1 MNKTKSIKRPIDHT
15 MKVVIHMIFYI
26 PIIGSMIYMAIR
38 MDLRITEGFF
48 ILFLSFLYLIIL
60 SYLYLKNRNKEHD
73 QINQAIDGMMALIQN
88 DEIGLNN
95 SLTIASSYKEVMQLA
110 DLLTSVQSVK
120 EKTNKQLVEEKEK
133 YNLLYKEMVEQNMNY
148 KTNEMWIE
156 RIIENSNDGLMM
168 TDHTGKVIRYNQ
180 ALLRLFEIS
189 NEHLTSCDY
198 CYEIFGEKNKICE
211 DCNNPYIL
219 RTGIKQD
226 RLIDFSG
233 KIINQL
239 SIPVYDGQNKI
250 SAFIQ
255 TYQDVTEQ
263 KNLEFKVNRSTKM
276 EAIGR
281 LTSGI
286 AHDFNNIL
294 QVILGYSDLV
304 HYHLEKSEQH
314 ELLAKVKN
322 IRAAA
327 YKAEGL
333 IQKLMIFSKRD
344 RVHKEALSINASVEE
359 IGHMLERIIGEKI
372 SLKLELDHQVEDI
385 VADKTQIEQIIVNL
399 CVNAKD
405 AIGEEGEIKI
415 KTYNVMKKAGLFVC
429 LELTD
434 NGVGIHEHVQNKIF
448 EPFFTTKNL
457 GEGTGLGLATVLGI
471 VKGHG
476 GSIELNSKLGQG
488 TTFKILFPYQ
498 ETKLVMIDQHKEQDI
513 QNGFEGLKLLL
524 IEADSM
530 LLEATKSI
538 LEKMDI
544 QVLTAGNGHD
554 AVNGF
559 SQYGDTLDLVILDTL
574 LPDMEGLKV
583 FEQIRLM
590 NRQIKVLMTTSFND
604 QTVMEA
610 KSVFNQL
617 KLMHKPYSNKEL
629 IKAIAQTV
637 YE

>member
-1 MNKTKSIKRPIDHT
+1 
-15 MKVVIHMIFYI
+15 
-26 PIIGSMIYMAIR
+26 MIYMAIR